1 TVSSSQ
7 VTFVNPARTAL
18 NAATTVMLFTPN
30 AVYGPRFNQ
39 LDLAVNKTWQL
50 GWARLRTAVDLYN
63 ALNSN
68 SVQGVNTAYNLT
80 ANTWLKPTQFL
91 DPRLAR
97 VTASIDF

>member
-1 TVSSSQ
+1 
-7 VTFVNPARTAL
+7 
-18 NAATTVMLFTPN
+18 VMLFTPN
-30 AVYGPRFNQ
+30 ALYGPRFNQ
-39 LDLAVNKTWQL
+39 LDLAVNKTWHL
-50 GWARLRTAVDLYN
+50 GWARLRTALDLYN

-68 SVQGVNTAYNLT
+68 SIQGVNTAYNLT